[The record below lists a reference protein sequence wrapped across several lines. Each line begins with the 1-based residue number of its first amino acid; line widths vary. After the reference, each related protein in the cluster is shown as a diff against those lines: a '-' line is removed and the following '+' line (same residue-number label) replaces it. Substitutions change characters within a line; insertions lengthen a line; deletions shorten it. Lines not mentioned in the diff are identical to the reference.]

1 MSPIMKSVI
10 KSYARGVLVAITPLL
25 ATNQTD
31 AKLYVIAALAGVVGP
46 ALRAIDKNDPAFGRL
61 ANQAEVEID
70 KLLKAELTKK
80 KAVKKA
86 APKKSAK

>member
-1 MSPIMKSVI
+1 MKSVI